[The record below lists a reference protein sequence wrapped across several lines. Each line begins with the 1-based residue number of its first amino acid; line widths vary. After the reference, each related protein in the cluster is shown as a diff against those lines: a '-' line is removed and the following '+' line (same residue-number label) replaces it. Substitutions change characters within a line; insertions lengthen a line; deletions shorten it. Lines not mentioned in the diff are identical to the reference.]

1 MQLERLTYSLPSAM
15 AFIDSVANSA
25 RDGVAVVLLPDN
37 LSREMVCR
45 LIRDHLDKLN
55 ISYRE
60 LSNPRDA
67 DPVTAS
73 AGAMEVSWQS
83 DRIVRNLQ
91 NLLSAGGLT
100 DVLFV
105 HRIGPNR
112 LAWTKFIEDWAW
124 ERNNLRGSGSN
135 EIPSLCV
142 ISKLRDFDFALP
154 EAETGLAF
162 HWWWGF
168 PSALEMRL
176 ACRIA
181 GEPDGDSREERK
193 WREFVLPSL
202 VGCDVQLAE
211 QMWDL
216 IAGTWDC
223 IVDGLTDYV
232 ESLEQSDA
240 VRLTE
245 ELIEAVKAGQRTYA
259 IGQEVPRYLHQ
270 AWASSPSEKHD
281 WRVVEYIMVAVQ

>member
-45 LIRDHLDKLN
+45 LIRDRLDKLN
-55 ISYRE
+55 ISYRD

-67 DPVTAS
+67 DPVTVS

-83 DRIVRNLQ
+83 DRIVRNLR
-91 NLLSAGGLT
+91 NLLSAGGLS

-112 LAWTKFIEDWAW
+112 PAWTKFIEDWAW
-124 ERNNLRGSGSN
+124 ERNNLRGSGKN
-135 EIPSLCV
+135 GIPSLCV
-142 ISKLRDFDFALP
+142 ISKLRDFDYTLP

-181 GEPDGDSREERK
+181 GEPHGDSREERK

-240 VRLTE
+240 FRLTE
-245 ELIEAVKAGQRTYA
+245 ELMEAVKTGQRTYA
-259 IGQEVPRYLHQ
+259 IGQELPRYLHQ
-270 AWASSPSEKHD
+270 A
-281 WRVVEYIMVAVQ
+281 